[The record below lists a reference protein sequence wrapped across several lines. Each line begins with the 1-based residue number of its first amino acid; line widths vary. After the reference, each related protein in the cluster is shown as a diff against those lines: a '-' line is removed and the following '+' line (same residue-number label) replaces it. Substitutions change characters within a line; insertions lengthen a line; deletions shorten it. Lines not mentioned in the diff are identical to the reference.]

1 MERLPPPLGERHD
14 RADDIGEPAYTAA
27 ATVDARG
34 IVRGWS
40 EGARRLLGYEPSQ
53 VVGRPAARLLAD
65 APDTPGARLLA
76 GALDA
81 PDTPGVL
88 DAPDTPGAPGAP
100 GALDAPGVSG
110 VPGGGVR
117 GDRPGRD
124 RWSGSV
130 AVRHRDGSRLRL
142 RLLANRRT
150 HGGQGGEWL
159 VVSAVA
165 PRPAGPGQEAGPGGR
180 GQEAGPGGRGVGEAP
195 LGEWAFIQSPCAL
208 AVFGTDLRLV
218 RANAAMERVL
228 GFAEAEMRGLCLPE
242 IAPHPVSEDA
252 DRRMRLVVKTG
263 EPQYLQAGIRP
274 AAPPG
279 PQHGRPASLAPM
291 KDSGGRVRAVC
302 LATHHGVQEPPAR
315 QHTTLL
321 KDAGARIGTTSDI
334 SRTAQEL
341 ADAAVPRLA
350 DFTVVDLLDVP
361 TGGEVPSAPPAAVVT
376 LRRTAVRSVLDS
388 HPESVAAA
396 GETTAYP
403 ALSPVAECLARGR
416 GALHTTADAAVARWA
431 GEDPQAARLRE
442 VGTHSL
448 MVVPMRTRDITVGV
462 ALFGRHRSP
471 ERFTPEDLWLAEQL
485 TARAAAGIHD
495 AGRHIRERTTTMT
508 LQRSLLPQT
517 LPDQAALEIASR
529 YLPADSRA
537 GVGGDWFDVIP
548 LSGARVALVVGD
560 VVGHGIRASA
570 TMGRLRTAVRTLADV
585 DLPPD
590 ELLTHLDDLV
600 IRLSTD
606 VAVTGGDAET
616 AGGIGTTCLYAVYD
630 PVSRRCTLARAG
642 HPPPAVVTPDGAVY
656 LLDVPAGPPLGLGG
670 LPFETSETELP
681 EGSLLA
687 LYTDG
692 LLEVRDRDIDD
703 ALDKMFAAVARPA
716 QSPESVC
723 DQVLADLLTHR
734 PDDDIALLI
743 ARTRALDSDRVAAWD
758 LSSDPADVARA
769 RQLATG
775 RLADWG
781 LTEAVF
787 VAELMVSELVTNAI
801 RYGRPPIQL
810 RLIHENST
818 LICEVSDSSST
829 TPHMRRARIFD
840 EGGRGLLLVA
850 QLARRWGTRHSLVG
864 KTVWAEQSLTGS

>member
-1 MERLPPPLGERHD
+1 MERPPTPPGERPA
-14 RADDIGEPAYTAA
+14 RTDDFGETAYTAA
-27 ATVDARG
+27 ATVDAYG
-34 IVRGWS
+34 VVTGWS

-53 VVGRPAARLLAD
+53 VVGCSAARLLAD
-65 APDTPGARLLA
+65 APGGDVRR
-76 GALDA
+76 DA
-81 PDTPGVL
+81 
-88 DAPDTPGAPGAP
+88 
-100 GALDAPGVSG
+100 S
-110 VPGGGVR
+110 
-117 GDRPGRD
+117 GRD

-130 AVRHRDGSRLRL
+130 AVRHRDGGRLRL
-142 RLLANRRT
+142 RLLAHRRA
-150 HGGQGGEWL
+150 HGGRADEWL

-165 PRPAGPGQEAGPGGR
+165 GRPGGLSGGPGSRAPGER
-180 GQEAGPGGRGVGEAP
+180 LE
-195 LGEWAFIQSPCAL
+195 EWAFTQSPCGM

-228 GFAEAEMRGLCLPE
+228 GFTESEMRGLRLPD
-242 IAPHPVSEDA
+242 IAPQPVSEEA
-252 DRRMRLVVKTG
+252 DRGMRLAVETG
-263 EPQYLQAGIRP
+263 EPQHLQAGP
-274 AAPPG
+274 CPVTAPG
-279 PQHGRPASLAPM
+279 PQHGPPTSLTPL
-291 KDSGGRVRAVC
+291 KDADGRVRAVC
-302 LATHHGVQEPPAR
+302 LAAHHRAQEPPAR
-315 QHTTLL
+315 QHTRLL
-321 KDAGARIGTTSDI
+321 KDVGARIGTTPDVA
-334 SRTAQEL
+334 RTAQEL

-350 DFTVVDLLDVP
+350 DFAVVDLLDVP
-361 TGGEVPSAPPAAVVT
+361 GSDDEVPSALSAGGVT
-376 LRRTAVRSVLDS
+376 LRRTAVQSVLGER
-388 HPESVAAA
+388 PESLAAT
-396 GETTAYP
+396 GGTTVYP
-403 ALSPVAECLARGR
+403 ARSPVAECLARGR
-416 GALHTTADAAVARWA
+416 GARYATTDSAVVRWA
-431 GEDPQAARLRE
+431 DEDPQAARIRE

-448 MVVPMRTRDITVGV
+448 MVVPVRSWDTTVGV

-471 ERFTPEDLWLAEQL
+471 EAFTPEDLWLAEQF
-485 TARAAAGIHD
+485 TARAAAGIHG
-495 AGRHIRERTTTMT
+495 ARRQPRERTTTMA

-517 LPDQAALEIASR
+517 LPDQAAVEIASR
-529 YLPADSRA
+529 YLPAGGRA

-606 VAVTGGDAET
+606 TAATGGADET

-692 LLEVRDRDIDD
+692 LLDARDRDIDE
-703 ALDKMFAAVARPA
+703 ALDRMFAAVARPA
-716 QSPESVC
+716 QTPESAC
-723 DQVLADLLTHR
+723 DRVLTALLTHR

-743 ARTRALDSDRVAAWD
+743 ARTRALDPGRVAAWD
-758 LSSDPADVARA
+758 LTCDPADVARA
-769 RQLATG
+769 RRLATD
-775 RLADWG
+775 RLEDWG
-781 LTEAVF
+781 FEDAVF
-787 VAELMVSELVTNAI
+787 VTELVVSELVTNAI
-801 RYGRPPIQL
+801 RYGRLPIQL
-810 RLIHENST
+810 RLIHENNT

-864 KTVWAEQSLTGS
+864 KTIWAEQSLTGS